1 MRRFLRVLHIV
12 VIAANAL
19 HPAMTAHAASPRL
32 VGDCVRAVSA
42 GDEVNLSNL
51 RMRAAGEPAIAASSK
66 SPRTTSQQPARK
78 APSKTAKA
86 PPRKETTK
94 KPSSAKPATAKPPAA
109 KPIVLAWPVSGR
121 TIVQAYGERVNPATG
136 TVTLNPG
143 INIAATGGSEVRAA
157 AGGKV
162 TLVSWMPSYGTFVI
176 VQHRDGY
183 RTVYANLAKTAVKRG
198 SVVKTGS
205 RLGTIG
211 SRRRFLHFEVWRNQ
225 VRLDP
230 ATLLPAASASR

>member
-1 MRRFLRVLHIV
+1 MRRFLRVLLTV

-42 GDEVNLSNL
+42 GDEVNLSNVP
-51 RMRAAGEPAIAASSK
+51 MRAAGEPVIAASSK

-94 KPSSAKPATAKPPAA
+94 KPSSA